1 MYQNITSEIT
11 SITWNHY
18 LILTLF
24 KMIDLFVFLYLLMAR
39 KFGIGI

>member
-24 KMIDLFVFLYLLMAR
+24 KMIDLFVFFMLTNDQ
-39 KFGIGI
+39 KI